1 MKNTQTPFIIESK
14 IFLIRGFKV
23 MLDSDLAELYGI
35 PVKRLNQQVR
45 RNMSRFPADFM
56 FQLTREEY
64 ANLKSQ
70 FVTSS
75 FEHGGKRKLSL
86 VFSEH
91 GVAMLSS
98 VLKSQ
103 RAIKMNIFI
112 VRAFIKM
119 RELLSTHKDLAQKID
134 ELERTQREQG
144 NQLSTVYSIVK
155 QLVMKPVQ
163 TELPKPKKIGFR
175 KD

>member
-1 MKNTQTPFIIESK
+1 MKNTQTPFIIENK

-35 PVKRLNQQVR
+35 TTYNLNKAVK

-56 FQLTREEY
+56 FQLSKEEFK
-64 ANLKSQ
+64 NLIFQ
-70 FVTSS
+70 FGISS
-75 FEHGGKRKLSL
+75 LKHGGKRHLPF

-91 GVAMLSS
+91 GVTMLSS
-98 VLKSQ
+98 VLRSE
-103 RAIKMNIFI
+103 RAVQMNIFI

-119 RELLSTHKDLAQKID
+119 RELLSTHKDLAQKMA

>member
-1 MKNTQTPFIIESK
+1 MKNTQTPFIIENK

-35 PVKRLNQQVR
+35 TTYNLNKAVK

-56 FQLTREEY
+56 FQLSKEEFK
-64 ANLKSQ
+64 NLIFQ
-70 FVTSS
+70 FGISS
-75 FEHGGKRKLSL
+75 LKHGGKRHLPF

-91 GVAMLSS
+91 GVTMLSS
-98 VLKSQ
+98 VLRSE
-103 RAIKMNIFI
+103 RAVQMNIFI
-112 VRAFIKM
+112 VRDFIKM
-119 RELLSTHKDLAQKID
+119 RELLSTHKDLAQKMA